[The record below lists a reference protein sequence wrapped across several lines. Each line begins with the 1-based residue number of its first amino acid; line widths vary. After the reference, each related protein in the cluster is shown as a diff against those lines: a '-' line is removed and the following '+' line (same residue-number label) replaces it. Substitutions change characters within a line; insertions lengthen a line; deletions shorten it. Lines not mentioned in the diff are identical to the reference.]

1 MTRIVWVV
9 VVVGGLL
16 TIVLGAQAP
25 DPKAPAISKDVREAV
40 TEAGDRVKAL
50 IYARAVLQ
58 KELDAA
64 TADLNR
70 AAQQAAAQCAA
81 APGYELGPALTCVP
95 KTEKGKDAPGTKP
108 GGGM

>member
-1 MTRIVWVV
+1 MKRIVWVV

-40 TEAGDRVKAL
+40 TDAGDRVKAL

-70 AAQQAAAQCAA
+70 AAQQAAVQCAA
-81 APGYELGPALTCVP
+81 TPGYELGPALACVA
-95 KTEKGKDAPGTKP
+95 KEKGKDAPGGKP